1 MIEHLF
7 LDAQNVAGAVDEDS
21 SGASGAEPI
30 VLAAEQGRGHH
41 RFHAVEVARKSRL
54 SEEVLV
60 RRLGEA
66 LFLHDGD
73 EVFHHLAVE
82 IDLLHVLC
90 ARGRF
95 FLRRAGVLGGRRR
108 GVLQKALHQ
117 RVVGGLIAGVGQTL
131 RGQQPGQIPLGL
143 SEGVTQRVTQMKGL
157 VHRGLKGAV
166 RELGAGENMG
176 LAHKT
181 RAYGLMHHGVQKDDV
196 AGLKRDDW
204 IEARFQK
211 QLVGQKAD
219 AVLTTLQDKRRVAQ
233 VFESD
238 AVLPGQWV
246 GDGQGD
252 EQLFVGDGDVSDF
265 GAVSACAQRQVDE
278 AARDSTRL
286 LGGVKLGQAE
296 RDAREAAGELVVDF
310 AVDDGTALGAVARR
324 MRSCAPPETSF
335 MVSSIRFFSS
345 SIFWAQSMT

>member
-1 MIEHLF
+1 
-7 LDAQNVAGAVDEDS
+7 
-21 SGASGAEPI
+21 
-30 VLAAEQGRGHH
+30 
-41 RFHAVEVARKSRL
+41 
-54 SEEVLV
+54 
-60 RRLGEA
+60 
-66 LFLHDGD
+66 
-73 EVFHHLAVE
+73 
-82 IDLLHVLC
+82 
-90 ARGRF
+90 
-95 FLRRAGVLGGRRR
+95 
-108 GVLQKALHQ
+108 
-117 RVVGGLIAGVGQTL
+117 
-131 RGQQPGQIPLGL
+131 
-143 SEGVTQRVTQMKGL
+143 MKGL

-278 AARDSTRL
+278 AAHDSTRL

-310 AVDDGTALGAVARR
+310 AVDDGTAVGGCRQTDALLCTARDFLHGQQH
-324 MRSCAPPETSF
+324 T
-335 MVSSIRFFSS
+335 VLLV
-345 SIFWAQSMT
+345 